1 MASQNPKQTQKA
13 TPKAAPKA
21 NQKQPDNKQI
31 VMRFIEQCWNEGN
44 TNMVGENLAENVR
57 IHDPVFPSLTSGA
70 NNMRTHI
77 ETTRRAF
84 PDIKFHIDDTI
95 AERNEVVIHWTARGT
110 HKGDFLGMHP
120 TNRKATVTGTS
131 IYRLENGKIVEQW
144 AHWNLMTMMEQLGM
158 QSAPQQ
164 QTGTARMQPAKM
176 NA

>member
-1 MASQNPKQTQKA
+1 MASQNPKQTPKSSAKDNKKA
-13 TPKAAPKA
+13 TP
-21 NQKQPDNKQI
+21 KQPDNKQI

-44 TNMVGENLAENVR
+44 THMVADNLADNVR
-57 IHDPVFPSLTSGA
+57 IHDPVFPNLTSGA

-120 TNRKATVTGTS
+120 TGRKATVTGTS
-131 IYRLENGKIVEQW
+131 IYRLDGGRIVEQW
-144 AHWNLMTMMEQLGM
+144 AHWNLMSMMEQLGVPTG
-158 QSAPQQ
+158 AKE
-164 QTGTARMQPAKM
+164 QTGQPHMQPTKM
-176 NA
+176 NG